1 MSFVDKT
8 LFDKYLEANFETIQ
22 EAFRDNP
29 HHQLIPSLMICTL
42 NDNEDGWNI
51 DLAVFEEFDE
61 NRYDLLGGLGVKYGQ
76 DQKPVVAAY
85 LVSEVWVS
93 VQDPRERAAHP
104 DNCIAPSEDPDRKEA
119 VIVCGMTLD
128 LHTKMMVAII
138 EREQGKATL
147 QLEDRQ
153 ASLVESPL
161 LKQFFRYF
169 AMAYFLS
176 KEA

>member
-1 MSFVDKT
+1 MDVIDKS
-8 LFDKYLEANFETIQ
+8 LFDKYLEMNFETVQ

-29 HHQLIPSLMICTL
+29 HYQLIPSLMICTL
-42 NDNEDGWNI
+42 NDDGGWNI
-51 DLAVFEEFDE
+51 DLCVFEEFNE

-93 VQDPRERAAHP
+93 VQDPEERAAHP
-104 DNCIAPSEDPDRKEA
+104 DNCVAPSEDPDRKEA
-119 VIVCGMTLD
+119 VMVCGMSLD
-128 LHTKMMVAII
+128 LDAKMMVAII
-138 EREQGKATL
+138 ERDEEKATL
-147 QLEDRQ
+147 QLEDGQ

-169 AMAYFLS
+169 AMSYFLS
-176 KEA
+176 KAA